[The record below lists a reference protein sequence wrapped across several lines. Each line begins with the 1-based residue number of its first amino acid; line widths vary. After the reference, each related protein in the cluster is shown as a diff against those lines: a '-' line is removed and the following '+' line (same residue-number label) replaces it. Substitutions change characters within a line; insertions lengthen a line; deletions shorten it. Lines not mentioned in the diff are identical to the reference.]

1 MSTEVS
7 AFPTPA
13 YGHRKHRTSLHS
25 MDNSV
30 RAVEIVQR
38 FSVFCYYCGIIASN
52 LARKC
57 YIFTQIIIHKEVV
70 SIKVFTTERY
80 LSQYTINSFSPICL
94 SKNIA
99 LYRIANLYQNEQI
112 Y

>member
-7 AFPTPA
+7 VLPTPA

-25 MDNSV
+25 VDNSV
-30 RAVEIVQR
+30 HATETAQR
-38 FSVFCYYCGIIASN
+38 FSLFSYYSGIIASN

-70 SIKVFTTERY
+70 STRVLTTDR
-80 LSQYTINSFSPICL
+80 
-94 SKNIA
+94 
-99 LYRIANLYQNEQI
+99 
-112 Y
+112 